1 MDLSVYFVWF
11 SLYWLLLII
20 LTEGDILSFWETEEM
35 LDKDKEEEDEQFE
48 DREVDEG
55 EDDDLHQNNQVIEK
69 NIFFA
74 R

>member
-1 MDLSVYFVWF
+1 
-11 SLYWLLLII
+11 
-20 LTEGDILSFWETEEM
+20 M

>member
-1 MDLSVYFVWF
+1 M
-11 SLYWLLLII
+11 
-20 LTEGDILSFWETEEM
+20 SFWETEEK
-35 LDKDKEEEDEQFE
+35 LDEDKDEEDEQFE
-48 DREVDEG
+48 DRE